1 MGTVFKTLHLLV
13 IYEKKC
19 LMLEKAK
26 LFSVHF
32 FYQLRKTRLK
42 NRSTVQQEIKRN
54 VLISTYRESRSAV
67 ITAIGD

>member
-19 LMLEKAK
+19 LLEKAK
-26 LFSVHF
+26 LFLFIF
-32 FYQLRKTRLK
+32 FYKLRRTKLK

-54 VLISTYRESRSAV
+54 VLISTYRESRSTV
-67 ITAIGD
+67 ITAISG